1 MAVLVACLTLAILGL
16 RPPAWAQL
24 TEKIPRVGIL
34 APGNPPLVHADA
46 FRQGLLELGY
56 VEGKNIA
63 LEWRWDAGNPERYSS
78 QAVDLVRLGVDVIVA
93 GTTPAALA
101 AQRATQTT
109 PVVMAAVADPVGSAL
124 VRQLAKPGGNITGV
138 SLVSAEMS
146 AKRVEL
152 LREAVP
158 GLSRLAIFATRNP
171 VASSLLTETQAAAAS
186 LGIQVEPVVVP
197 NADALAGAFQE
208 AIRRNAQAVL
218 LLQDSLFTLQRV
230 RIAELALKRRLP
242 TISGESG
249 FAQAGGLLHYGPDI
263 VDAWRRSA
271 FYVDKILKGAR
282 PADLPVEQPRKF
294 ELVINLK
301 TARALGLTIPQ
312 SMLLRADEVMQ

>member
-1 MAVLVACLTLAILGL
+1 
-16 RPPAWAQL
+16 
-24 TEKIPRVGIL
+24 
-34 APGNPPLVHADA
+34 
-46 FRQGLLELGY
+46 
-56 VEGKNIA
+56 
-63 LEWRWDAGNPERYSS
+63 
-78 QAVDLVRLGVDVIVA
+78 
-93 GTTPAALA
+93 
-101 AQRATQTT
+101 
-109 PVVMAAVADPVGSAL
+109 
-124 VRQLAKPGGNITGV
+124 
-138 SLVSAEMS
+138 
-146 AKRVEL
+146 
-152 LREAVP
+152 
-158 GLSRLAIFATRNP
+158 
-171 VASSLLTETQAAAAS
+171 
-186 LGIQVEPVVVP
+186 VEPVVVP